1 VPKRA
6 KQSSF
11 ESKWRLQI
19 SQVDFTNTAGL
30 TILHELD
37 NRYSIISYCLT
48 HRQCSGAPEHGGERK
63 ELN

>member
-1 VPKRA
+1 MK
-6 KQSSF
+6 
-11 ESKWRLQI
+11 LQI

-48 HRQCSGAPEHGGERK
+48 HRHSSGAPEHGGERK